1 MSNQNDPNDP
11 ETRPLDGLS
20 SEDLDELVYVLTA
33 KRLVEAL
40 RSPEV
45 SPGMLQAALRFMKDN
60 GIAGLPM
67 PGTAAAELEERLG
80 SLPFAQPKRA

>member
-1 MSNQNDPNDP
+1 MTSDNQNP
-11 ETRPLDGLS
+11 ETRPLAGLS
-20 SEDLDELVYVLTA
+20 SEELDNLVYVLTA

-67 PGTAAAELEERLG
+67 PGSVQEELAEEVRD
-80 SLPFAQPKRA
+80 SLPFRERA